1 MFHSNID
8 IQLHSESI
16 KQRNNSNLLSI
27 HVLTSNKGRVPVDVY
42 NQDNFV
48 LEIKRIENLEEN
60 KWLDPSKLKM
70 INKTNL
76 LRTVTGVKKGEAL
89 ITFEPD
95 SESDQVETIVLPDGT
110 YWIHARLD
118 LGAVNEDGDYF
129 EGIEVIKL
137 PMEK

>member
-1 MFHSNID
+1 LFHSNID

-27 HVLTSNKGRVPVDVY
+27 HVITSNKGRVPVDVY

-76 LRTVTGVKKGEAL
+76 LRTVTGVK
-89 ITFEPD
+89 
-95 SESDQVETIVLPDGT
+95 
-110 YWIHARLD
+110 
-118 LGAVNEDGDYF
+118 
-129 EGIEVIKL
+129 
-137 PMEK
+137 

>member
-1 MFHSNID
+1 LFHSNID

-76 LRTVTGVKKGEAL
+76 LRTVTGVK
-89 ITFEPD
+89 
-95 SESDQVETIVLPDGT
+95 
-110 YWIHARLD
+110 
-118 LGAVNEDGDYF
+118 
-129 EGIEVIKL
+129 
-137 PMEK
+137 